1 MLARLVSRLDTTSS
15 RYGMEISAEKI
26 KLMTNSTQ
34 PIQRKITVSGQE
46 LETVTQFKYLGAI
59 ISQEGSKPEV
69 LARSAQTATAL
80 AKLKPL
86 WRDKNITLKCK
97 LKLLHALVLSIYLYA
112 CESWTLTAELQKKIQ
127 AMEMRCYRR
136 LLGISY
142 KDHISNEEV
151 RKSIIQ
157 HVRHYEELLS
167 TVKKRKLRW
176 YGHISRSSG
185 LSKTVLQGTV
195 QGGRRRGR
203 QKKQWSDNIS
213 EWTGKNFATTQ
224 KIVHDRQ
231 KWRYLVRRSTMQRL
245 HDPGKG

>member
-1 MLARLVSRLDTTSS
+1 MTDALEDHACSVSIGGRTVSNLRFADDIDGLAGSEEELTRLVNCLDTTSS
-15 RYGMEISAEKI
+15 RYGMEISAEKT

-34 PIQRKITVSGQE
+34 PIQRKITVNGQE

-142 KDHISNEEV
+142 KDHVSNEEV
-151 RKSIIQ
+151 QKSITQ
-157 HVRHYEELLS
+157 HVKHYEELLT

-176 YGHISRSSG
+176 YGHISRTNR
-185 LSKTVLQGTV
+185 LSKTGNGL
-195 QGGRRRGR
+195 GREKTRGAE
-203 QKKQWSDNIS
+203 KSM
-213 EWTGKNFATTQ
+213 
-224 KIVHDRQ
+224 V
-231 KWRYLVRRSTMQRL
+231 
-245 HDPGKG
+245 